1 MKKKSAETVAS
12 LQALGEQ
19 TLLEQTNLRVDFS
32 FKHTDV
38 WVVDYIP
45 VLHKP
50 FLSFVFWHEGSTF
63 WKQLKRA
70 FEMQV
75 NNREWQIM
83 E

>member
-38 WVVDYIP
+38 
-45 VLHKP
+45 
-50 FLSFVFWHEGSTF
+50 
-63 WKQLKRA
+63 
-70 FEMQV
+70 
-75 NNREWQIM
+75 
-83 E
+83 